1 MTEIRQEQP
10 TLALPPATRSRVMN
24 RLVMRVAEGP
34 DAGKRLE
41 YYQEGTVTVG
51 TASDTELTLSD
62 PTVSSYHLE
71 VRPNERGI
79 QLLDLGSLNGTFV
92 AGVLLRDAIVPVGT
106 RIGVGR
112 SVIVIEDGTRIDVPD
127 PEPAPEYPG
136 LIGTSSALEQ
146 VRRGI
151 ATLGPSNVSVLIQ
164 GETGTG
170 KELVA
175 HAVHETGPRRHGPL
189 VTVDCGS
196 LPETL
201 IASQLFG
208 HERGAFTGADR
219 RYIGAFERAHGGTIF
234 LDEIGELPLAVQ
246 PTLLGVLERRRFRR
260 LGGTQDIEVDVR
272 VIAATNRDLRALANR
287 KDFRL
292 DLYYRLA
299 VTRITIPPLREH
311 PEDIPHLIRH
321 FVREATGSVENIP
334 FDAQAVEALQKQ
346 RWPGNVRELRNLVD
360 RTLAMG
366 HSAFETYGASHE
378 STGDVLLPYKDARA
392 VAISQFER
400 NYLERLINTTDGNAS
415 AAARTAKMDR
425 QYLLQ
430 LLRKH
435 GLR

>member
-1 MTEIRQEQP
+1 MSETREEQR
-10 TLALPPATRSRVMN
+10 TLALPPATRSRILN

-34 DAGKRLE
+34 DAGKLLE
-41 YYQEGTVTVG
+41 HYQEAPVTVG
-51 TASDTELTLSD
+51 TASDAELRLSD

-71 VRPNERGI
+71 VRPGERGI

-92 AGVLLRDAIVPVGT
+92 AGVSVRDAVVPVGT
-106 RIGVGR
+106 RVGVGR
-112 SVIVIEDGTRIDVPD
+112 SVLVVEDGTVVDVPD
-127 PEPAPEYPG
+127 PEPAPDYPG
-136 LIGTSSALEQ
+136 LVGSSSAIEQ
-146 VRRGI
+146 VRRAI
-151 ATLGPSNVSVLIQ
+151 ATLATSNVSVLIQ

-175 HAVHETGPRRHGPL
+175 NAIHETGPRRHGPL

-196 LPETL
+196 LAETL

-219 RYIGAFERAHGGTIF
+219 RYAGAFEQAHGGTLF
-234 LDEIGELPLAVQ
+234 LDEIGELPLSVQ

-272 VIAATNRDLRALANR
+272 VIAATNRDLRAAANR

-299 VTRITIPPLREH
+299 VARVVIPPLRDR

-321 FVREATGSVENIP
+321 FVREATGSVEHIP
-334 FDAQAVEALQKQ
+334 FDVSAIESLGTH

-366 HSAFETYGASHE
+366 QATFETYAGGSGDH
-378 STGDVLLPYKDARA
+378 GDVLLPYKDARA

-400 NYLERLINTTDGNAS
+400 DYLEKLINATDGNAS

-435 GLR
+435 SLR

>member
-1 MTEIRQEQP
+1 MSETREEQR
-10 TLALPPATRSRVMN
+10 TLALPPATRSRVLN

-41 YYQEGTVTVG
+41 HYQEGTVTVG
-51 TASDTELTLSD
+51 TASDAELRLSD

-71 VRPNERGI
+71 VRPSERGI

-92 AGVLLRDAIVPVGT
+92 AGVSVRDAVIAVGT
-106 RIGVGR
+106 RVTVGR
-112 SVIVIEDGTRIDVPD
+112 TTLVVEDGTVVDVPD
-127 PEPAPEYPG
+127 PEPAPEFPG
-136 LIGTSSALEQ
+136 LVGTSPAIEQ
-146 VRRGI
+146 VRRAI
-151 ATLGPSNVSVLIQ
+151 ATLATSNVSVLIQ
-164 GETGTG
+164 GDTGTG

-175 HAVHETGPRRHGPL
+175 NAIHETGPRRHGPL

-219 RYIGAFERAHGGTIF
+219 RYTGAFERAHGGTMF
-234 LDEIGELPLAVQ
+234 LDEIGELPLSVQ

-260 LGGTQDIEVDVR
+260 LGGTHDIEVDVR
-272 VIAATNRDLRALANR
+272 VIAATNRDLRAAANR

-299 VTRITIPPLREH
+299 VARVVIPPLRER

-321 FVREATGSVENIP
+321 FVREATGSVEHIP
-334 FDAQAVEALQKQ
+334 FDASAIESLLTH

-366 HSAFETYGASHE
+366 QATFETYGASSE
-378 STGDVLLPYKDARA
+378 QAGDGLLAYKDARA

-400 NYLERLINTTDGNAS
+400 DYLEKLINATDGNAS
-415 AAARTAKMDR
+415 AAARAAKMDR

>member
-1 MTEIRQEQP
+1 MSEIREEQR
-10 TLALPPATRSRVMN
+10 TLALPPTTRSRILN
-24 RLVMRVAEGP
+24 RLVMRVVEGP
-34 DAGKRLE
+34 DAGRLLE
-41 YYQEGTVTVG
+41 HFQEGAVTVG
-51 TASDTELTLSD
+51 TASDAELRLSD

-71 VRPNERGI
+71 VRPGERGI

-92 AGVLLRDAIVPVGT
+92 AGISLRDAVVPVGT
-106 RIGVGR
+106 RISLGR
-112 SVIVIEDGTRIDVPD
+112 TTLVVEDGTLVDVPE
-127 PEPAPEYPG
+127 PEPAPEFPG
-136 LIGTSSALEQ
+136 LVGSSAAIEQ
-146 VRRGI
+146 VRRAI
-151 ATLGPSNVSVLIQ
+151 ATLAGSNVSVLIQ

-175 HAVHETGPRRHGPL
+175 CAIHDTGPRRHGPL

-201 IASQLFG
+201 ISSQLFG

-219 RYIGAFERAHGGTIF
+219 RYVGAFERAHGGTLF
-234 LDEIGELPLAVQ
+234 LDEIGELPLAIQ
-246 PTLLGVLERRRFRR
+246 PALLGVLERRRFRR

-272 VIAATNRDLRALANR
+272 VIAATNRDLRAAANR

-299 VTRITIPPLREH
+299 VTRVVIPPLRER
-311 PEDIPHLIRH
+311 PEDVPHLVRH
-321 FVREATGSVENIP
+321 FVREATGSVEHIP
-334 FDAQAVEALQKQ
+334 FDAATLESLGKH

-366 HSAFETYGASHE
+366 HSAFETHLPGSDAGA
-378 STGDVLLPYKDARA
+378 DNLVPYKDARA
-392 VAISQFER
+392 VAIAQFER
-400 NYLERLINTTDGNAS
+400 SYLEKLINATDGNAS